1 MKGMNTSGEAPARAR
16 FGTFAGVFTPNV
28 LTILGLIL
36 FLRTGWVVGQAG
48 LVGALIIVLIA
59 NSITLLT
66 GLSLSAIATSMNVR
80 AGGNYYLISRTLGLE
95 IGGAIGIPF
104 YLSQAISIA
113 FYIIGFTEALQ
124 FLPFFEPFD
133 ARLIATLVA
142 IIFTLIAW
150 VGADVAL
157 KIQFFVLAVLVA
169 ALLSFFLGGWDF
181 FLQPTLTPN
190 FTEGVNFWLVFAVF
204 FPAVTGIAV
213 GTSMS
218 GDLKDPGRSIPI
230 GTMASILVTAVIY
243 LAAVVWLAS
252 HATVEELISNPFIMS
267 EIALVP
273 ILILFGIWAATLSSA
288 LGSILA
294 APRTLEAIAYDGV
307 LPGWFMNRLGSA
319 TEPRLAVLFS
329 AAIAFV
335 IIWAGDLNFVAPII
349 TMFFLNTYGMTN
361 LVAGIENLVGNPSFR
376 PRFRIHWSL
385 SILGA
390 IGCYGAMFLINTP
403 ATLIAIVISYGIYFA
418 LKRRAMT
425 RDWGDVRNGIWVTL
439 ARRSLLNLEGMR
451 YSPRNWRPN
460 ILVFTGQPHHREALV
475 KMAAWL
481 SYGRGI
487 VTFSQLIVGD
497 VRKLAG
503 RGLQRTAR
511 RQIRAYIQD
520 RNMTAFAE
528 ADIVPDFFTSALTI
542 AQSHGIGGLE
552 PNTVL
557 MGWSGTADGQT
568 KQLILLDGLLALRK
582 SVLLLHRD
590 ANRGFGRRG
599 VIDVWWRG
607 RSRNAELMLLL
618 AHIISR
624 HPSWENDN
632 IRLLRVIRS
641 EKGRQQT
648 ETHLRQLLERVRV
661 KAEPVVLVTPRD
673 QDIAVTIRAQSRDTD
688 LTLLGINRVDA
699 EQAPAYAERLEGLI
713 SAIGTVM
720 MVHSGEEEELL
731 DSEA

>member
-1 MKGMNTSGEAPARAR
+1 
-16 FGTFAGVFTPNV
+16 
-28 LTILGLIL
+28 LL
-36 FLRTGWVVGQAG
+36 
-48 LVGALIIVLIA
+48 A

-66 GLSLSAIATSMNVR
+66 GLSLSAIATSMKVR

-124 FLPFFEPFD
+124 FLPFFQEFD
-133 ARLIATLVA
+133 ARMIATVVA
-142 IIFTLIAW
+142 VVFTLIAW
-150 VGADVAL
+150 IGADIAF
-157 KIQFFVLAVLVA
+157 KIQFFILGILVA
-169 ALLSFFLGGWDF
+169 ALLSFFLGGWDAF
-181 FLQPTLTPN
+181 VQPTLTPN

-218 GDLKDPGRSIPI
+218 GDLKDPGRSIPL
-230 GTMASILVTAVIY
+230 GTLASIGVTAVIY
-243 LAAVVWLAS
+243 LAAVVWLAT
-252 HATVEELISNPFIMS
+252 HATTEELINNTFIMS

-294 APRTLEAIAYDGV
+294 APRTLEAISHDGV
-307 LPGWFMNRLGSA
+307 LPGWFMNRMGSA

-349 TMFFLNTYGMTN
+349 TMFFLNTYAMTN

-390 IGCYGAMFLINTP
+390 IGCYAAMFLINVP
-403 ATLIAIVISYGIYFA
+403 ATLIAIVVSYGIYFA
-418 LKRRAMT
+418 LKRRTMT
-425 RDWGDVRNGIWVTL
+425 STWGDVRNGIWVTL
-439 ARRSLLNLEGMR
+439 ARRALLNLEGMR

-475 KMAAWL
+475 QMAEWL

-487 VTFSQLIVGD
+487 VTFFQLIVGD
-497 VRKLAG
+497 VRQLAMQG
-503 RGLQRTAR
+503 MRRTAR
-511 RQIRAYIQD
+511 RQIRAYIRD
-520 RNMTAFAE
+520 RNMEAFAE
-528 ADIVPDFFTSALTI
+528 ADIAPDFFTSALTV
-542 AQSHGIGGLE
+542 AQSHGVGGFE

-557 MGWSGTADGQT
+557 MGWSGTAGGQSQ
-568 KQLILLDGLLALRK
+568 QLVLLDGLLALQK
-582 SVLLLHRD
+582 SVLLLHSD
-590 ANRGFGRRG
+590 AKRGFGRKR

-624 HPSWENDN
+624 HPAWSNAK
-632 IRLLRVIRS
+632 IRLLRVIRN
-641 EKGRQQT
+641 EEGREQT
-648 ETHLRQLLERVRV
+648 EVHLRELLERVRV
-661 KAEPVVLVTPRD
+661 KAEAVVLVSPKQRD
-673 QDIAVTIRAQSRDTD
+673 ISITVREQSRHTD
-688 LTLLGINRVDA
+688 LTILGINRVDA
-699 EQAPAYAERLEGLI
+699 EGAAGYAQRLDGMVK
-713 SAIGTVM
+713 AIGTVIL
-720 MVHSGEEEELL
+720 VHSGDEDELL
-731 DSEA
+731 DPGA